1 MELARNIRNR
11 SSGISEKQ
19 EPHDKEHQRDKY
31 QQGKQV
37 DDYRDHQEHNN
48 KDQYYYEKI

>member
-19 EPHDKEHQRDKY
+19 EPHHKEHQRSKY
-31 QQGKQV
+31 QPGKQAEDYS
-37 DDYRDHQEHNN
+37 DDQEHNN
-48 KDQYYYEKI
+48 KEQYYYEKI